1 MIADVTSG
9 LVARKIKKKMEKMK
23 RVLILD
29 GTNNFYRAFIVDPSM
44 SSNGKPIGGVKGFL
58 KILQK
63 LIREIRPDQVVIC
76 WDGAGGSQRRRQMN
90 KNYKGGRK
98 AIRLNRNNSMLTQEE
113 EMENRVDQQLRLIEY
128 INQMPIAQF
137 VFDNVEADDLIS
149 IANQE
154 YKGWQKVIV
163 SSDKD
168 FFQLL
173 DDETVLLR
181 PIQKKIYHKK
191 TLIEEFGIHPTNFA
205 LARAIA
211 GDKSDNLP
219 GVPGA
224 GLPTVAKR
232 FPYLAEE
239 KDYTTNDLV
248 STCLHEEKPLKVHER
263 IIENEKLIK
272 ENYKIMQL
280 YNPLVSPQNRDK
292 IKQVINNYP
301 KSFSKTEIRKMMT
314 IDGFPELSWHDLF
327 AAFNRITLT

>member
-1 MIADVTSG
+1 
-9 LVARKIKKKMEKMK
+9 MK

-29 GTNNFYRAFIVDPSM
+29 GTNNFYRAFVVDPSM
-44 SSNGKPIGGVKGFL
+44 STNGKPIGGVKGFL

-63 LIREIRPDQVVIC
+63 LVRDIKPDQVVIC

-90 KNYKGGRK
+90 KNYKAGRK
-98 AIRLNRNNSMLTQEE
+98 AVRLNRNNSMLTQEE
-113 EMENRVDQQLRLIEY
+113 EMENRVDQQIRLVEY
-128 INQMPIAQF
+128 INHMPIAQF
-137 VFDNVEADDLIS
+137 IFDNVEADDLIS
-149 IANQE
+149 MANQE

-173 DDETVLLR
+173 DDETILLR
-181 PIQKKIYHKK
+181 PIQKKIYNKN
-191 TLIEEFGIHPTNFA
+191 TLIEEYGIHPTNFA

-232 FPYLAEE
+232 FPYLCEE
-239 KDYTTNDLV
+239 KDYTTADLV
-248 STCLHEEKPLKVHER
+248 STCLHEEKPLKVHDR

-292 IKQVINNYP
+292 IKQVISNYP
-301 KSFSKTEIRKMMT
+301 KSFSKTEIRKMML
-314 IDGFPELSWHDLF
+314 IDGFPELNWGDLF
-327 AAFNRITLT
+327 AFFNKITLTKRP

>member
-1 MIADVTSG
+1 M
-9 LVARKIKKKMEKMK
+9 AR
-23 RVLILD
+23 
-29 GTNNFYRAFIVDPSM
+29 
-44 SSNGKPIGGVKGFL
+44 PIGLLRAGYPYLKTLGMRRITNFPYDVAFGADETVYVLLRTAGVA
-58 KILQK
+58 
-63 LIREIRPDQVVIC
+63 EIRVWTFDDAEQ
-76 WDGAGGSQRRRQMN
+76 
-90 KNYKGGRK
+90 
-98 AIRLNRNNSMLTQEE
+98 LT
-113 EMENRVDQQLRLIEY
+113 
-128 INQMPIAQF
+128 
-137 VFDNVEADDLIS
+137 DDLIS

-173 DDETVLLR
+173 DNETILYR
-181 PIQKKIYHKK
+181 PIQKKFYNKK
-191 TLIEEFGIHPTNFA
+191 TLIEEYGIHPTNFA

-232 FPYLAEE
+232 FPYLVEE
-239 KDYTTNDLV
+239 KDYTTGDLV

-292 IKQVINNYP
+292 IKQVISNYP

-327 AAFNRITLT
+327 AAFNRIVLT

>member
-1 MIADVTSG
+1 MRLLSLAMLSE
-9 LVARKIKKKMEKMK
+9 KKTKMK

-29 GTNNFYRAFIVDPSM
+29 GTNNFYRAFVVDPSM
-44 SSNGKPIGGVKGFL
+44 STNGKPIGGVKGFL

-63 LIREIRPDQVVIC
+63 LIREIKPDQVVIC

-113 EMENRVDQQLRLIEY
+113 EMENRVDQQIRLVEY
-128 INQMPIAQF
+128 INHMPIAQF
-137 VFDNVEADDLIS
+137 IFDNVEADDLIS

-173 DDETVLLR
+173 DDETILLR
-181 PIQKKIYHKK
+181 PIQKKIYNKN
-191 TLIEEFGIHPTNFA
+191 TLVEEYGIHPTNFA

-292 IKQVINNYP
+292 VRHVISNYP
-301 KSFSKTEIRKMMT
+301 KSFSKTEIRKMML
-314 IDGFPELSWHDLF
+314 IDGFPELNWGDLF
-327 AAFNRITLT
+327 AAFNRIALT